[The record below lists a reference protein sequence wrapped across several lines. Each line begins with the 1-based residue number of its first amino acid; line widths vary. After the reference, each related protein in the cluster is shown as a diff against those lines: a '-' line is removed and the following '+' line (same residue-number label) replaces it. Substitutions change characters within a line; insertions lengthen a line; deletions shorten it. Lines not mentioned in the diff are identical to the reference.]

1 MRLLIVPASH
11 GVKWVQSGIRTFWRQ
26 PLALAALFFMLMA
39 TMSLLSLLP
48 LVGPV
53 VGLALLPAAQLTMMV
68 ASAEA
73 LQGRFPQP
81 FLLWVAFRSQP
92 LRQNMLQ
99 LGALYAAGFL
109 AVMALTAVVD
119 GGQFAQ
125 VYLGGEPLTR
135 EVAQSEAFQGAMWL
149 GLILYV
155 PLSLLFWHA
164 PGLVYWHGVT
174 PIKALFFSFMTC
186 KRNFWAF
193 ALFVVTWGIALLIAG
208 LILAI
213 ATGFITVFLGLGA
226 QGLLIAGAMVLAA
239 MFFTSIVF
247 TFRDCFE
254 PPLI

>member
-39 TMSLLSLLP
+39 ALSLVSLLP
-48 LVGPV
+48 LIGPV
-53 VGLALLPAAQLTMMV
+53 VGLALLPAVQLTMMV

-81 FLLWVAFRSQP
+81 LLLFVAFRSQP

-109 AVMALTAVVD
+109 AIMGLTAVVD

-125 VYLGGEPLTR
+125 VYFGGDPLTH

-149 GLILYV
+149 GLMLYV

-164 PGLVYWHGVT
+164 PGLIYWHGVT
-174 PIKALFFSFMTC
+174 PIKALFFSFITC
-186 KRNFWAF
+186 KRNFWALV
-193 ALFVVTWGIALLIAG
+193 LFILAWGIVFLVAG
-208 LILAI
+208 LMLAI
-213 ATGFITVFLGLGA
+213 TTGFVTVFLGWGA
-226 QGLLIAGAMVLAA
+226 QGLLIAGAMLLAA